1 MGRDIIEIKKLLN
14 KASKMGLTS
23 SNEDDDKKNKPVKED
38 DIKKTENKK

>member
-23 SNEDDDKKNKPVKED
+23 SNNNDNKNKPVKED

>member
-14 KASKMGLTS
+14 KASKIGSTS
-23 SNEDDDKKNKPVKED
+23 SNDDDDKKNKPVKED